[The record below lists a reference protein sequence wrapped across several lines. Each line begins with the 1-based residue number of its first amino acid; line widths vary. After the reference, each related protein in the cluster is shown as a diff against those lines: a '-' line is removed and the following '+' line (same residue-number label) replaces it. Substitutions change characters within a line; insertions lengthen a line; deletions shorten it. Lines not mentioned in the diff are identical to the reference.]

1 MATEYLLQ
9 YSNEG
14 RWPQWYCDPFR
25 SLEEVCEWLEDG
37 ILGGHTMISVIG
49 LECIDHKQEF
59 RGDFTSE
66 VLERLKQRDRV
77 RCEKEWM
84 RGTYGN
90 PDLPFETYYELEA
103 RF

>member
-1 MATEYLLQ
+1 MTEYLLH

-37 ILGGHTMISVIG
+37 ILAGHDLIAVLAVEMEDGRYIPAGSLDVT
-49 LECIDHKQEF
+49 
-59 RGDFTSE
+59 GD
-66 VLERLKQRDRV
+66 VKERLKQRDQV
-77 RCEKEWM
+77 RMETEYMTFNQPNITLEEYCEC
-84 RGTYGN
+84 N
-90 PDLPFETYYELEA
+90 A